1 LEPEL
6 TSPDLHLEP
15 SQRVLTGLIGRD
27 ILASRSPWLHEK
39 EADAQGLRLLYTL
52 LDFSARGW
60 KDTALPEVLDSA
72 QHLGFAGVNVTFPFK
87 QAILPYLDALSP
99 GAQRIGAVN
108 TVSFADGK
116 RTGFNT
122 DVTGFSESFTQS
134 LPDAALTCAVQL
146 GAGGAGSATAQALL
160 ESGVQRLIIFDSEPQ
175 KCLALVKKLKAEF
188 GTSRAAAGDD
198 LARAARI
205 ADGILNATPVGMTKL
220 PGLPLPAAL
229 IEPRHW
235 VADIVYFPLETEL
248 LREAKQRGCRTLNGS
263 GMAIHQAAG
272 AFEIFTG
279 LQPDRER
286 MQKSFVDFV
295 SGPVVQ
301 AA

>member
-1 LEPEL
+1 L

-60 KDTALPEVLDSA
+60 TDTALPDVLDSA

-188 GTSRAAAGDD
+188 GNSRAAAGDD

-220 PGLPLPAAL
+220 PGLPLPAPL

-248 LREAKQRGCRTLNGS
+248 LREAKHRGCRTLNGS

-279 LQPDRER
+279 LQADRER

>member
-1 LEPEL
+1 L

-188 GTSRAAAGDD
+188 GNSRAAAGDD

-248 LREAKQRGCRTLNGS
+248 LREAKHRGCRTLNGS

-279 LQPDRER
+279 LQADRER

>member
-1 LEPEL
+1 L

-60 KDTALPEVLDSA
+60 TDTALPGVLDSA

-188 GTSRAAAGDD
+188 GNSRAAAGDD

-248 LREAKQRGCRTLNGS
+248 LREAKHRGCRTLNGS

-279 LQPDRER
+279 LQADRER